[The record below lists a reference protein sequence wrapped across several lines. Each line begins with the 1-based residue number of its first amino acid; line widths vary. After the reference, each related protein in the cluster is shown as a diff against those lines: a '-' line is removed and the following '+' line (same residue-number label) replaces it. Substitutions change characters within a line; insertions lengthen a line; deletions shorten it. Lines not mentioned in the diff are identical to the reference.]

1 MKKKISKSYLFNI
14 ISPTHI
20 IFPNITLLIHSQ
32 RKINLTYFIPNL
44 TFFFSTIKSQI
55 YLIVSDFNSLM
66 SCPRNRSCVS
76 GFEPPP
82 RSVTSSCGLS
92 GAAINS
98 QLNQKQTQAT
108 YLRGCNNLISNWLH
122 RHLINTIQNFN
133 KKNMNTCSMFRDQ
146 WFM

>member
-1 MKKKISKSYLFNI
+1 MLIKCSVCFDSNKIILCTWIRDRQNTKISIAVLLVHFFWGSYAMKKKISKSYLFNI

-98 QLNQKQTQAT
+98 QPN
-108 YLRGCNNLISNWLH
+108 
-122 RHLINTIQNFN
+122 
-133 KKNMNTCSMFRDQ
+133 
-146 WFM
+146 